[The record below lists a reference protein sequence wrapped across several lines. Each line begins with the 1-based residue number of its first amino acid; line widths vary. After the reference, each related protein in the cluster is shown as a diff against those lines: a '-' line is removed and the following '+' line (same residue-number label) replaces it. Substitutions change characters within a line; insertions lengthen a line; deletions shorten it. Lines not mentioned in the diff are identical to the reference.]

1 MKKHFRLIALIL
13 AILMLL
19 PAAVACAE
27 TDDPSVN
34 EDSTEASTAQPSST
48 GEDTSHLYDK
58 DGYLKSDLPELDFG
72 GETVTVLY
80 WSDVE
85 MQEYEAEELNSMI
98 VNDAIYKRNA
108 NVQDKL
114 GIELAWLSTPG
125 SNANLNQ
132 FVNYVGNIYNGGD
145 TPLDL
150 ISAYSRTTATCAY
163 NGYCADMA
171 DLPYLNFTM
180 PWWPESLLDVVSIG
194 DSVYFASGDAS
205 INMLHLMYAL
215 YFNKEL
221 LASFQLDNPV
231 SLVRSHE
238 WTLDALI
245 EMTKGVYLDSDSGNT
260 KSPED
265 RYGFVGA
272 DFGFDAFY
280 TGSDL
285 RLVEQDE
292 EQLLIVSEDFY
303 SDKAITLCAKLGE
316 WNASLDCNVGS
327 EQTAQNAFVT
337 GNALFIQDRCHLAD
351 KKLVGNVDFSYGIVP
366 TPLYDKDQEKYISV
380 VGNPFSLYGI
390 FAASEDLERTAAV
403 LECWAAEAYR
413 TTTPAQFEMN
423 MKLRYSETSDES
435 EMYNIIRTTVC
446 FDLGRLFNNMLN
458 KITDMYYQAAAQNQN
473 WSSVSSGSRKL
484 MDKYIKKIASEFDKL
499 QQ

>member
-1 MKKHFRLIALIL
+1 MKTHLRFFALLL
-13 AILMLL
+13 ALVLTV
-19 PAAVACAE
+19 PAAVACANTADPE
-27 TDDPSVN
+27 GTDEVQGA
-34 EDSTEASTAQPSST
+34 TTTAPADT
-48 GEDTSHLYDK
+48 AEDTSHLYDA

-72 GETVTVLY
+72 KETVTVLY

-85 MQEYEAEELNSMI
+85 MQEYEAEELNSVL

-108 NVQDKL
+108 NVQEKL
-114 GIELAWLSTPG
+114 NIEFEWLSTPG
-125 SNANLNQ
+125 NGSNINP
-132 FVNYVGNIYNGGD
+132 FVNYVGNIYQGGD

-215 YFNKEL
+215 YFNKDL
-221 LASFQLDNPV
+221 IASLQLENPV
-231 SLVRSHE
+231 DLVRSHE
-238 WTLDALI
+238 WTLDTLI
-245 EMTKGVYLDSDSGNT
+245 EMTKEVYLDGDSDGS
-260 KSPED
+260 KSPDD

-280 TGSDL
+280 TGSGL

-292 EQLLIVSEDFY
+292 EKLLIVSEDFY
-303 SDKAITLCAKLGE
+303 SDKAITLCSKLGE
-316 WNASLDCNVGS
+316 WNATLDCNVGS
-327 EQTAQNAFVT
+327 EKTAQNAFVT

-351 KKLVGNVDFSYGIVP
+351 KQLVGNVDFSYGIVP
-366 TPLYDKDQEKYISV
+366 TPLYDKDQENYISV

-390 FAASEDLERTAAV
+390 FVSSADLERSAAV

-473 WSSVSSGSRKL
+473 WSSVSSSSRKL
-484 MDKYIKKIASEFDKL
+484 MDKYMGKVADEFEKL
-499 QQ
+499 R